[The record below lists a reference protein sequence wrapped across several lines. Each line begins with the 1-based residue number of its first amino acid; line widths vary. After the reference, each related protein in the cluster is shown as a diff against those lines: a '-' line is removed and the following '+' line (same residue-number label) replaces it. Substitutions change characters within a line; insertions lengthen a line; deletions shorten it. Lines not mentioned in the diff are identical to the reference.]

1 MKFGEKLKDA
11 RLKAELTQEAVAKE
25 IGVSR
30 QSLSNWENDRTYPDL
45 ASVLKLSDLY
55 SLSLDDLLR
64 RDMELRR
71 RMEQNRKRWENLGGA
86 LHDFALLLVAGV
98 IPLAWL
104 EKTALGIA
112 LGVTGIVLI
121 CLVHLLFVFRLGS
134 DWKIM
139 ALRCLSMLMW
149 FVGYMLRILSDHTN
163 PLGDVLWFGGHALHL
178 FGAGYRRWDAE
189 FPRHMTAFTGFVMAL
204 VIVFGTIP
212 FVGDSFEKGE
222 HIPGNPFNSRD
233 YRVTQVLAGEEEPI
247 PMVYL
252 GSTTSVYLDYPGQ
265 EEQKLEGKFTYI
277 TQPEGADTKG
287 VWEMLN
293 GERLYR
299 VTLEEE
305 DRVTLSCQ
313 ENRKMLWAYELEPA
327 PTMGCTI
334 LDVLGLAG
342 NGFPMEKDK
351 RYLLVGGGIG
361 VPPMYG
367 CAQFTPGKATTILG
381 GRSQDKI
388 ILLPE
393 FEAECA
399 KVMVATDDGSLG
411 HHGFVDAL
419 VRQELEQDKNYDY
432 VLACGPKPMLRTVA
446 RVAEEFG
453 IPCQVSME
461 ERMGCGIGA
470 CLVCACDM
478 ADGSRK
484 HVCKD
489 GPVFDSKEV
498 DWNA

>member
-11 RLKAELTQEAVAKE
+11 RLRKELTQEAVAKE

-71 RMEQNRKRWENLGGA
+71 RIEQSRKRWENLGGA
-86 LHDFALLLVAGV
+86 LHDFALLLVACV

-212 FVGDSFEKGE
+212 FVGDSIEKGN

-233 YRVTQVLAGEEEPI
+233 YRVTEVLAGEEDPI

-265 EEQKLEGKFTYI
+265 EEQKLNGKFTYI

-299 VTLEEE
+299 VTLEEN

-334 LDVLGLAG
+334 LDVLGSTVASANWYYPGSFDDTELSRGLHLRAKGTIKLSVPGTEPTVTIYEEFRDG
-342 NGFPMEKDK
+342 NTPEHQTLVLTKDS
-351 RYLLVGGGIG
+351 R
-361 VPPMYG
+361 
-367 CAQFTPGKATTILG
+367 
-381 GRSQDKI
+381 
-388 ILLPE
+388 
-393 FEAECA
+393 
-399 KVMVATDDGSLG
+399 
-411 HHGFVDAL
+411 GFVEFKREARQDGGKQTGIYRVPYQDGEFVL
-419 VRQELEQDKNYDY
+419 VVNY
-432 VLACGPKPMLRTVA
+432 VK
-446 RVAEEFG
+446 
-453 IPCQVSME
+453 
-461 ERMGCGIGA
+461 
-470 CLVCACDM
+470 
-478 ADGSRK
+478 
-484 HVCKD
+484 
-489 GPVFDSKEV
+489 
-498 DWNA
+498 

>member
-11 RLKAELTQEAVAKE
+11 RQKAELTQEAVAKQ

-55 SLSLDDLLR
+55 ELSLDDLLR
-64 RDMELRR
+64 EDMELRR

-86 LHDFALLLVAGV
+86 LHDFALLLVASV

-104 EKTALGIA
+104 EKTVLGIA
-112 LGVTGIVLI
+112 LGLTGIVLI
-121 CLVHLLFVFRLGS
+121 CFVHLLFVFRLGS

-163 PLGDVLWFGGHALHL
+163 PLGDVLWFGGLALHL
-178 FGAGYRRWDAE
+178 FGAGYRKWDVE

-212 FVGDSFEKGE
+212 FVGDSLEKGE
-222 HIPGNPFNSRD
+222 HIQGNPFNSRN
-233 YRVTQVLAGEEEPI
+233 YRVTQVLAGEEEPV

-252 GSTTSVYLDYPGQ
+252 GSTTSVWLDYPGQ

-277 TQPEGADTKG
+277 TQPEGTDTKG

-299 VTLEEE
+299 VTLEE
-305 DRVTLSCQ
+305 DDSVTLGCM
-313 ENRKMLWAYELEPA
+313 ENGKTLWAYELEPA

-334 LDVLGLAG
+334 LDVLGSTVASAG
-342 NGFPMEKDK
+342 WYYPGSFDGIESTGGLHLRAKGTIKLSVPGTEPTVTIYEEFRGGNTVEHQTLVLTKDS
-351 RYLLVGGGIG
+351 R
-361 VPPMYG
+361 
-367 CAQFTPGKATTILG
+367 
-381 GRSQDKI
+381 
-388 ILLPE
+388 
-393 FEAECA
+393 
-399 KVMVATDDGSLG
+399 
-411 HHGFVDAL
+411 GFVKFKRETRKEGGKQTGIYRVPYQDGEFVL
-419 VRQELEQDKNYDY
+419 VVNY
-432 VLACGPKPMLRTVA
+432 VK
-446 RVAEEFG
+446 
-453 IPCQVSME
+453 
-461 ERMGCGIGA
+461 
-470 CLVCACDM
+470 
-478 ADGSRK
+478 
-484 HVCKD
+484 
-489 GPVFDSKEV
+489 
-498 DWNA
+498 